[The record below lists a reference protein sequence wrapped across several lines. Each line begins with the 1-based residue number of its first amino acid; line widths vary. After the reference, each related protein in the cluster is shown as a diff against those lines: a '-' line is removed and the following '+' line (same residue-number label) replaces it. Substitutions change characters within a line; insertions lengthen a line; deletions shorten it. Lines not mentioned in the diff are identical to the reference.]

1 MKRLIAAMTAA
12 ALLTVGL
19 VSSTALAGPGP
30 MPKAVY
36 NAIPSKVTGNVP
48 SLGFEATQ
56 TTEFGDQVILEGTA
70 RTLQSMSVVFS
81 SWGCESG
88 AWNTAD
94 CVTTPGATFPVP
106 LTFTIYEDN
115 AGFAGDVLAT
125 RTETVNVKYR
135 PSTSANCTDG
145 KWYNSKD
152 QTCYNGLAQTFKMT
166 FPGLATLTNQVIWTV
181 AYNTTHYGPVPIGQ
195 AAPCYTETGGCGYDS
210 FNVGVES
217 VPGAPFAGIDIAEG
231 SAFRNGVMESDWD
244 GYRPLGAI
252 VAK

>member
-1 MKRLIAAMTAA
+1 MKRFTAAMTA

-30 MPKAVY
+30 LPKAVY
-36 NAIPSKVTGNVP
+36 NAIPGKVTGNVP
-48 SLGFEATQ
+48 STGFEATQ
-56 TTEFGDQVILEGTA
+56 TTEFGDQVGLGGTA

-106 LTFTIYEDN
+106 LTFTIYD
-115 AGFAGDVLAT
+115 FAGGVPGAVLAT
-125 RTETVNVKYR
+125 QTQTVDVLYR
-135 PSTSANCTDG
+135 PSTSASCIDG

-152 QTCYNGLAQTFKMT
+152 QNCYNGLAQTFKMA
-166 FPGLATLTNQVIWTV
+166 FPGLVTLPEQVIWTV
-181 AYNTTHYGPVPIGQ
+181 AYNTTHYGPAPIGQ

-210 FNVGVES
+210 LNVGVKS
-217 VPGAPFAGIDIAEG
+217 FAGSPFAGIDIAEAF
-231 SAFRNGVMESDWD
+231 AFRNGAMESGWY

>member
-1 MKRLIAAMTAA
+1 MKRLIAAMTA
-12 ALLTVGL
+12 LLMVGL

-30 MPKAVY
+30 LPKAVY
-36 NAIPSKVTGNVP
+36 NSIPSKVTGNVP
-48 SLGFEATQ
+48 SIGFEATQ
-56 TTEFGDQVILEGTA
+56 TTEFGDQVGLAGTA

-106 LTFTIYEDN
+106 LTFTIYD
-115 AGFAGDVLAT
+115 FASGVPGAVLAT
-125 RTETVNVKYR
+125 KTETFNVQYR
-135 PSTSANCTDG
+135 PSASAGCLDG
-145 KWYNSKD
+145 KWRNSKD
-152 QTCYNGLAQTFKMT
+152 GACYNGLAQTIKMS
-166 FPGLATLTNQVIWTV
+166 FPGLVTLTEQVIWTV
-181 AYNTTHYGPVPIGQ
+181 AYNTTHYGPAPIGQ

-210 FNVGVES
+210 LNVGVMS
-217 VPGAPFAGIDIAEG
+217 FTGSPFAGIDFAEDL
-231 SAFRNGVMESDWD
+231 AFRNGAMESGWL